1 MAVRSI
7 RRGFT
12 LIELLVV
19 IAIIAI
25 LVSLLLPAVQQ
36 AREAARRTSCK
47 NNLKQMAIAVHNFHD
62 TFRELPNA
70 TLEHME
76 HAPLDGSGN
85 ATDTW
90 QTGHIQIM
98 PFLEQDAVASRWDKD
113 EPRHS
118 TTDNDGDG
126 YTNADLTQMIVPTF
140 LCPSMTMPSAPLTE
154 NRAPTSYLFCAG
166 KQDAVLL
173 HYYTLYGIPEP
184 VFDGAIVPRMVN
196 VGTDYDVMG
205 TAMPDSVNNQ
215 NTALRDITDGT
226 SNTFMIG
233 ETDFTPQGVPST
245 DYGGVWC
252 YGYIGY
258 SWGTTHNSFNNHSNT
273 STVYGAFRSQHQGGA
288 NFAMAD
294 GSVRFVGEN
303 IYHQLYQDLST
314 RAGGEVVQVP

>member
-47 NNLKQMAIAVHNFHD
+47 NNLKQMAIAIHNFHD
-62 TFRELPNA
+62 TFRELPHA
-70 TLEHME
+70 ALEHMDD
-76 HAPLDGSGN
+76 APLNGSGGID
-85 ATDTW
+85 DTW

-98 PFLEQDAVASRWDKD
+98 PFLEQDAVATRWDKD
-113 EPRHS
+113 EPRNS
-118 TTDNDGDG
+118 TNDADGDG

-140 LCPSMTMPSAPLTE
+140 LCPSMTMPSAALAD
-154 NRAPTSYLFCAG
+154 NRAPTSYLMCAG
-166 KQDAVLL
+166 SQDTALL
-173 HYYTLYGIPEP
+173 HYYSYYGASEP
-184 VFDGAIVPRMVN
+184 VYDGAIVPRN
-196 VGTDYDVMG
+196 INGDVDSSG
-205 TAMPDSVNNQ
+205 AAEADSVNDQ
-215 NTALRDITDGT
+215 KTALRDITDGT

-245 DYGGVWC
+245 SYGGVWAF
-252 YGYIGY
+252 GYIGY
-258 SWGTTHNSFNNHSNT
+258 SWGTTHHTFNNHSNT